1 VIWTLALK
9 LLGLV
14 PGFGGAIVDHLNKKV
29 AAELDGFKV
38 GTEADTARLKV
49 YLEANAENNRLKA
62 AQNGWWG
69 AKLIILSAGLP
80 AALHMGAIFADT
92 IPFPYLASEGWWP
105 VLTTH
110 VVGSWRIP
118 ALPQPYDGYQW
129 AIVQSFFLVLP
140 AMPLVGAAVN
150 RLGRR

>member
-1 VIWTLALK
+1 
-9 LLGLV
+9 
-14 PGFGGAIVDHLNKKV
+14 V

-80 AALHMGAIFADT
+80 AALHMGAIFLDT
-92 IPFPYLASEGWWP
+92 IPFPYLASEGWR
-105 VLTTH
+105 LFIATH